1 MKPAMTVGE
10 ILLEDYLVPMSISQN
25 TLARALG
32 ISPRSINEIV
42 LVYSSNQGLH
52 RVSGLSINDNKLKT
66 LGWTAKA
73 NFDDEL
79 DRIVEYYTEN
89 FIW

>member
-52 RVSGLSINDNKLKT
+52 RVSGLSIND
-66 LGWTAKA
+66 
-73 NFDDEL
+73 EL
-79 DRIVEYYTEN
+79 SAARPI
-89 FIW
+89 FKI

>member
-1 MKPAMTVGE
+1 MKPTITPSE

-52 RVSGLSINDNKLKT
+52 RVGGLSIN
-66 LGWTAKA
+66 A
-73 NFDDEL
+73 EL
-79 DRIVEYYTEN
+79 SVGKPIFKYEDM
-89 FIW
+89 WD